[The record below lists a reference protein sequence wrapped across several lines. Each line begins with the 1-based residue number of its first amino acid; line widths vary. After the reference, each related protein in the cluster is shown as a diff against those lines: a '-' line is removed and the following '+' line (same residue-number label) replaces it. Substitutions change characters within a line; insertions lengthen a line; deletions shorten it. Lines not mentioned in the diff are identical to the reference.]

1 MLFIEKVVFKNGGK
15 KCLDFI
21 FSGLEEVLT
30 SCLHTLLRDQ
40 TPCSSLPKRFLWV
53 SLFLIFENDFE
64 EEKRGLRGMRLKK
77 KVRLFQ
83 LLKKKVKVGI

>member
-1 MLFIEKVVFKNGGK
+1 MGEEDGLN
-15 KCLDFI
+15 FI
-21 FSGLEEVLT
+21 FIGLGEVWT

-40 TPCSSLPKRFLWV
+40 TPCGSFLEKIFV
-53 SLFLIFENDFE
+53 GQFVFNFENGFE
-64 EEKRGLRGMRLKK
+64 EEKRGLKGMRLK